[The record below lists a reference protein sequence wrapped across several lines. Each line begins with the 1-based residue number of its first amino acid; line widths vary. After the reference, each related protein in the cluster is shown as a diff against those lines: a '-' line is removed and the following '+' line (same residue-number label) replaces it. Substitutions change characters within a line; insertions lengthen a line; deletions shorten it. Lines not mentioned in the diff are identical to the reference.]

1 MNRLSVIGLECS
13 GCWQYTSQRLE
24 DQRED
29 EQKDIIMRAE
39 VSFLFRLEDYYKAV
53 KEADIGGGVY
63 LEVLSFSESLLK
75 WLNEHLEVDPR
86 LKARS
91 KLDEGYNCRFHIK
104 LDEVTN
110 EEDPR
115 IERAQQLILRA
126 IVLSRIVH
134 PTPIATGGPWIK
146 SFYPE
151 KAPPE
156 HRRECGVGPYIR
168 AYTAPA
174 HSKLTITPDD
184 AARMAGLWSNFQY
197 LFDNEEKYRRI
208 IRALKYFD
216 GAYHLWNTE
225 FRHMVF
231 CSALESLICTQRDS
245 IKAQF
250 VQRLPRLIPEIV
262 TERQALTIYYLLDD
276 FKHRA
281 SPWLIAATDTNEIV
295 ADNQERSDAVRWA
308 EESLRSLLERAVSD
322 QTFADLLADRGEFAR
337 QYPVEIEKSS
347 IGDFIIRDPGVRG
360 GRPIIDGT
368 GITVNRIATWYNLG
382 LRPEEIAG
390 RIGHLS
396 LAQVYAALAH
406 YHANRDEIDAEIA
419 AEEVEAD
426 RIEQEHYSA
435 LQSR

>member
-1 MNRLSVIGLECS
+1 
-13 GCWQYTSQRLE
+13 
-24 DQRED
+24 
-29 EQKDIIMRAE
+29 MRAE
-39 VSFLFRLEDYYKAV
+39 VSFLFHLEDYYKVA
-53 KEADIGGGVY
+53 KEAHIGNGVRF
-63 LEVLSFSESLLK
+63 EVIFSETQRN
-75 WLNEHLEVDPR
+75 WRNEIINSDPR

-91 KLDEGYNCRFHIK
+91 ILDEGYNWRIYVS

-115 IERAQQLILRA
+115 IEQARQLILRA
-126 IVLSRIVH
+126 IVLSRIIH
-134 PTPIATGGPWIK
+134 PTPIATGSPWIK

-151 KAPPE
+151 TDPPY
-156 HRRECGVGPYIR
+156 HRCECGVGPYIR

-174 HSKLTITPDD
+174 HAELTITPDD
-184 AARMAGLWSNFQY
+184 AARMAEFWASFQN
-197 LFDNEEKYRRI
+197 LFNNEEKYRRI
-208 IRALKYFD
+208 VRALKYFD
-216 GAYHLWNTE
+216 GGYHLWNSE

-231 CSALESLICTQRDS
+231 CAALESLICTQRDS

-250 VQRLPRLIPEIV
+250 AQRLPRLTPEVI
-262 TERQALTIYYLLDD
+262 TERRALAIYYLLDD
-276 FKHRA
+276 FKHSA
-281 SPWLIAATDTNEIV
+281 SPWLIETTDSREMV
-295 ADNQERSDAVRWA
+295 ADNEERRDGVLWA
-308 EESLRSLLERAVSD
+308 EESLRLLLLRAVSD
-322 QTFADLLADRGEFAR
+322 RSFADLLSDRAEFAH
-337 QYPVEIEKSS
+337 QYPVEIRKSS

-390 RIGHLS
+390 RMGHLS

-426 RIEQEHYSA
+426 RLEQEHYLS
-435 LQSR
+435 LPSRS

>member
-1 MNRLSVIGLECS
+1 
-13 GCWQYTSQRLE
+13 
-24 DQRED
+24 
-29 EQKDIIMRAE
+29 MRAE
-39 VSFLFRLEDYYKAV
+39 VTFLFHLEDYYKVA
-53 KEADIGGGVY
+53 KEAHIGNGVR
-63 LEVLSFSESLLK
+63 LEIIFNESQRN
-75 WLNEHLEVDPR
+75 WRDEIINSDPR

-91 KLDEGYNCRFHIK
+91 ELDEGYNWRIYVS
-104 LDEVTN
+104 LDEVAN

-115 IERAQQLILRA
+115 IEQARQLILRA
-126 IVLSRIVH
+126 IVLSRIIH
-134 PTPIATGGPWIK
+134 PTPIATGSPWIK
-146 SFYPE
+146 SFYPDTD
-151 KAPPE
+151 PPY
-156 HRRECGVGPYIR
+156 HRCECSIGPYIR

-174 HSKLTITPDD
+174 HSELTITQDD
-184 AARMAGLWSNFQY
+184 AARMAELWANFQH
-197 LFDNEEKYRRI
+197 LFDNEEKYRKI

-216 GAYHLWNTE
+216 GGYHLWNSE

-231 CSALESLICTQRDS
+231 CAALESLISTPRDS

-250 VQRLPRLIPEIV
+250 AQRLPRLVPEI

-281 SPWLIAATDTNEIV
+281 SPWLIKKTDSREMV
-295 ADNQERSDAVRWA
+295 ADNKERSDAVQWA
-308 EESLRSLLERAVSD
+308 EESLRSLLQRAVSD
-322 QTFADLLADRGEFAR
+322 QAFADLLADGGEFAR
-337 QYPVEIEKSS
+337 QYPVEIKKSS

-406 YHANRDEIDAEIA
+406 YHTNRDEIDAEIA

-426 RIEQEHYSA
+426 RLEQEHYLS
-435 LQSR
+435 LQSRS

>member
-1 MNRLSVIGLECS
+1 
-13 GCWQYTSQRLE
+13 
-24 DQRED
+24 
-29 EQKDIIMRAE
+29 MRAE
-39 VSFLFRLEDYYKAV
+39 VSFLFHLKDYYKVA
-53 KEADIGGGVY
+53 KEAHIGNGVR
-63 LEVLSFSESLLK
+63 LEIIFNESQRN
-75 WLNEHLEVDPR
+75 WRDEIINSDPR

-91 KLDEGYNCRFHIK
+91 ELDEGYNWRIYVS

-115 IERAQQLILRA
+115 IEQARQLILRA
-126 IVLSRIVH
+126 IVLSRIIH
-134 PTPIATGGPWIK
+134 PTPIATGSPWIK
-146 SFYPE
+146 SFYPD
-151 KAPPE
+151 ADPPY
-156 HRRECGVGPYIR
+156 HRCECGVGPYIR

-174 HSKLTITPDD
+174 HSELTITPDD
-184 AARMAGLWSNFQY
+184 AARMAELWANFQY

-216 GAYHLWNTE
+216 GGYHLWNCE

-231 CSALESLICTQRDS
+231 CAALESLICTQRDS

-250 VQRLPRLIPEIV
+250 AQRLPRLVPEI

-281 SPWLIAATDTNEIV
+281 SPWLIEPTDSNEMV
-295 ADNQERSDAVRWA
+295 ADNQERSDAVQWA
-308 EESLRSLLERAVSD
+308 EESLRSLLRRAVSD
-322 QTFADLLADRGEFAR
+322 QSFADLLADGEEFAR
-337 QYPVEIEKSS
+337 QYHVEVKKSS
-347 IGDFIIRDPGVRG
+347 IGDFIVRDAGVRG
-360 GRPIIDGT
+360 GRPTIDGT
-368 GITVNRIATWYNLG
+368 RISVHRIATWYNLG

-406 YHANRDEIDAEIA
+406 YHANREEIDAEIA

-426 RIEQEHYSA
+426 RIEQEHYLS